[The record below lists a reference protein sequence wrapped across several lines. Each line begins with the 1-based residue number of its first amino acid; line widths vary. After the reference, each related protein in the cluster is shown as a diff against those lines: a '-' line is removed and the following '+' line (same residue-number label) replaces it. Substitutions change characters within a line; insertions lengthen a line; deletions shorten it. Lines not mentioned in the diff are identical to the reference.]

1 MIDTF
6 ITTVM
11 RRARAVLITSLVI
24 LVAAAALGVGA
35 ISRLQSGGFD
45 DPSAE
50 SAQAATAL
58 AEKLG
63 RPTANF
69 LLLVTAPSGATVDDA
84 VVADVGRAAVSRL
97 DAEPGVE
104 AVADF
109 WSAPAGAAAALR
121 GSGGR
126 TALVVAHIDGDED
139 DYRERIA
146 TLQPAYTTTS
156 PEGVTVQTGGAA
168 QTVTDITLQVKKDF
182 ALAEALAIPATLL
195 LLVVVFGAFIAGLLP
210 MLVGAYAMVGTL
222 AVLRILTAVTDVS
235 IFSLNLPTALGLG
248 LGIDYA
254 LLVVNRFREELQSGA
269 DVEGALRATMHT
281 AGRTV
286 AYSAITVAVALGAL
300 LAFPMYFLRSFAYA
314 GIAVTLLTAGVS
326 LVVLPAA
333 LRLLGHRAA
342 YRRFGQPTRYA
353 AAGLWSRVATVV
365 MRRPVLT
372 AAPVVVLLGVL
383 AAPLAG
389 VSFGLPDDR
398 SIPVSHSQGRAV
410 AEVLRSDF
418 TSRESE
424 AVTVVFPDGAPER
437 TDRPTL
443 AAYGASL
450 SVLPSVSRVDTP
462 VGTYVRG
469 ARVSGPR
476 PDLLSDSA
484 AAVLVIPDVEVYSQA
499 AQDLV
504 TAIRRAGAPAA
515 PLVGGPTARFV
526 DVNASIASRLPL
538 VGALIALTT
547 FLVIFF
553 FTGSIV
559 LPVKALLTNAA
570 TIAAVLGVMVW
581 VFQEGHGSGLLG
593 FTPTPLSVSIP
604 PLMFCLA
611 FGLSMDY
618 EVFLLGRIKEAR
630 DRGLDDTAAVAS
642 GLGSTGRIVTA
653 AAALMSV
660 TFLAFSTS
668 KVSFIQ
674 MLGLGCALAILL
686 DATLVRGVLVPA
698 LMRLIGRWNWW
709 APAPLV
715 RLHER
720 IAPAPEGFPRPL
732 GLARTG
738 TDASRRNAGDAR
750 GEHHPNTAG
759 EAMSGTVR

>member
-1 MIDTF
+1 MIDSL
-6 ITTVM
+6 ITLVL
-11 RRARAVLITSLVI
+11 RRARAILIASLVA
-24 LVAAAALGVGA
+24 LVAAATLGVGA

-50 SAQAATAL
+50 SAQAATVL

-63 RPTANF
+63 RPTAN
-69 LLLVTAPSGATVDDA
+69 LVLLVTAPTGSTVDA
-84 VVADVGRAAVSRL
+84 PDVTRVGSAAAARL
-97 DAEPGVE
+97 DAEPGIDI
-104 AVADF
+104 VADY
-109 WSAPAGAAAALR
+109 WSAPPAAAGGLR
-121 GSGGR
+121 SADGH
-126 TALVVAHIDGDED
+126 TALVVAHLDGDED

-146 TLQPAYTTTS
+146 TLQPAFTTTS
-156 PEGVTVQTGGAA
+156 PEGVTVQTGGSA
-168 QTVTDITLQVKKDF
+168 QVVTDVTGQVKKDF

-195 LLVVVFGAFIAGLLP
+195 LLVAVFGSVVAGLLP
-210 MLVGAYAMVGTL
+210 MLAGIYAMVGTL
-222 AVLRILTAVTDVS
+222 AVLRILTAITDVS
-235 IFSLNLPTALGLG
+235 IFSLNLTTALGLG

-269 DVEGALRATMHT
+269 DVEPALRATMHT

-286 AYSAITVAVALGAL
+286 AYSAVTVAVALGAL

-314 GIAVTLLTAGVS
+314 GIAVTLLTAGVC
-326 LVVLPAA
+326 LVILPAA
-333 LRLLGHRAA
+333 LQLLGHRAA
-342 YRRFGQPTRYA
+342 YRRFGKPTRYA

-365 MRRPVLT
+365 MRRPALS
-372 AAPVVVLLGVL
+372 AAPVLVLLGVL

-389 VSFGLPDDR
+389 VTFGLPDDR
-398 SIPVSHSQGRAV
+398 AIPASHSQGRAV
-410 AEVLRSDF
+410 AEVLRADF

-424 AVTVVFPDGAPER
+424 ALTVVFPSGVPAPADADPR
-437 TDRPTL
+437 RSTL
-443 AAYGASL
+443 ATYGAFVSL
-450 SVLPSVSRVDTP
+450 FPSVSRVDTP
-462 VGTYVRG
+462 VGTYVHG
-469 ARVSGPR
+469 SRVADPR
-476 PDLLSDSA
+476 PGLVSDSA
-484 AAVLVIPDVEVYSQA
+484 AAVLVIPDVEVYSPA

-504 TAIRRAGAPAA
+504 TLVRAADAPADR
-515 PLVGGPTARFV
+515 LVGGPTARFV

-553 FTGSIV
+553 FTGSLV

-581 VFQEGHGSGLLG
+581 MFQEGHGSGLFG
-593 FTPTPLSVSIP
+593 FTPMPLSVSIP

-618 EVFLLGRIKEAR
+618 EVFLLGRVKEAR
-630 DRGLDDTAAVAS
+630 DSGLDDAAAVAS

-660 TFLAFSTS
+660 TFLAFATS

-698 LMRLIGRWNWW
+698 LMRLMGRWNWW
-709 APAPLV
+709 APGPLV

-720 IAPAPEGFPRPL
+720 IAPASEARLASAVRPAPRS
-732 GLARTG
+732 
-738 TDASRRNAGDAR
+738 ASLTSAI
-750 GEHHPNTAG
+750 
-759 EAMSGTVR
+759 